1 MGQWVMRG
9 FVGSL
14 AVEYYVDKCVGYE
27 CFSGLSAQSS
37 RSDLLRYMYPHVIS
51 PKERNWG
58 AARMVENMVGSWNTR
73 KYEYVSERES
83 EAFFQALIAKPET
96 CI

>member
-27 CFSGLSAQSS
+27 FFSGLSAQSS
-37 RSDLLRYMYPHVIS
+37 RLDLLRYIYPYVLS
-51 PKERNWG
+51 LKEKKLGCGTNCGKYGRI
-58 AARMVENMVGSWNTR
+58 VE
-73 KYEYVSERES
+73 Y
-83 EAFFQALIAKPET
+83 A
-96 CI
+96 